1 MAPPPPVDINTLAAP
16 AGSTHYVQ
24 RTINA
29 MKQTEIKLKDRTLG
43 TITWSTEA
51 HVYPTGAS
59 LDDSNYWGSNGL
71 VHVMIVHRGAIRN
84 SMTWPVNSLTMET
97 TVRNPGAQA
106 KIQLPPT
113 GSGVED
119 GSDTYC
125 AFNGIVFWGVRLTD
139 TEDKTTFSRRLSMY
153 SGTQPVDANVSIE
166 KTFTRFADCRQES
179 SVAGNVATIRLALR
193 NHVASPYGK
202 WANEHD
208 IYGFSHFTLAPGDY
222 HDIDFEFK
230 YTIDSFA
237 GLASTSVR
245 DSVKVDPISGLSVM
259 PYKDNLESVS
269 GSSVAPSKVVALPGR
284 KNANYRT
291 IAHAVSLPAAA
302 LTSAGWKRHGEVQVM
317 IVHRGTIRNDSR
329 PRVEGINLH
338 TTIKNDGARPRMQLP
353 HRLGAGRGRRDV
365 LCATSLFFRHTP
377 HPHPMRA
384 DKTTFSRRLPMYSG
398 ATFAG
403 GTVSVEKA
411 FTRFKCAAIA
421 AHGPAA
427 TATNT
432 LVFQS
437 DEGGKAQ
444 EIYGFWHFTLPKGA
458 YGDIN
463 FGNAVRL
470 PTSVCVLIRAAE
482 FMFGMVINPHK
493 ETILES
499 AGTVEV
505 DPIPELSESS

>member
-1 MAPPPPVDINTLAAP
+1 MAPPPPVDINTLSAP
-16 AGSTHYVQ
+16 AGSSHYVQ

-43 TITWSTEA
+43 TITWSAEA

-71 VHVMIVHRGAIRN
+71 VHVMVVHRGAIRN

-119 GSDTYC
+119 GSDTYYT
-125 AFNGIVFWGVRLTD
+125 A
-139 TEDKTTFSRRLSMY
+139 DKTTFSRRLSMY

-166 KTFTRFADCRQES
+166 KTFTRSADCRQES

-237 GLASTSVR
+237 SLASTTVR
-245 DSVKVDPISGLSVM
+245 DSVKVDPISGLSVT
-259 PYKDNLESVS
+259 PYKDNLEGVS
-269 GSSVAPSKVVALPGR
+269 GSSVAPSKVVALPVGGVR
-284 KNANYRT
+284 RARKSPKGKKNANYRT
-291 IAHAVSLPAAA
+291 TARAVSPLAPAH
-302 LTSAGWKRHGEVQVM
+302 TSALRTTLTDSTRTQSRARGGAPTSFSSHIASRPRRHGEVQVM
-317 IVHRGTIRNDSR
+317 VVHRGTIRNDNPS
-329 PRVEGINLH
+329 RVEGIALH
-338 TTIKNDGARPRMQLP
+338 TTIKNDGARCGCSCPP
-353 HRLGAGRGRRDV
+353 PTRGGEGDE
-365 LCATSLFFRHTP
+365 TYY
-377 HPHPMRA
+377 
-384 DKTTFSRRLPMYSG
+384 KTTFSRRLPMYSG
-398 ATFAG
+398 ATFAES
-403 GTVSVEKA
+403 TVSIEKT
-411 FTRFKCAAIA
+411 FTRFKCEQRSLLMD
-421 AHGPAA
+421 PLA

-432 LVFQS
+432 LMLQS
-437 DEGGKAQ
+437 DEGAKAQ
-444 EIYGFWHFTLPKGA
+444 EIYGFSYFALPKGA
-458 YGDIN
+458 YGDIH
-463 FGNAVRL
+463 F
-470 PTSVCVLIRAAE
+470 E
-482 FMFGMVINPHK
+482 FMFRMVTNPHK

-499 AGTVEV
+499 TGTVEV
-505 DPIPELSESS
+505 DPIPELSDSN